1 MRINLIIILPFLFL
15 LTLVSFYYQNSY
27 GQNQGSNVT
36 SESNA
41 NITSNAT
48 SRNISDIQSIQNIS
62 HKLKA
67 VSSFF
72 PIGEF
77 VKKIGGNLIESS
89 LLIPNGIEPHDF
101 EPTINQ
107 IQSVN
112 SADVL
117 FYNGLGIE
125 SWIDKISIP
134 HKIQASAGLNVSY
147 YDKSNKTI
155 DPHVWLDPEFAKKE
169 VENIRD
175 GLIAIDPNNRDKY
188 LSNAK
193 NFSDQLDSLD
203 RTIRTDLQSCKK
215 KDFISFHNSFSY
227 FAKRYGLNQHS
238 ISNAGPEAE
247 ITPKRLIEVI
257 DTAKNLQLH
266 VIYSEELID
275 PRYASAVAQ
284 EIVNGKVLVLS
295 PIEGLTKNEQASG
308 IGYMDKMRENIKNL
322 MEGLDCK
329 QSSK

>member
-1 MRINLIIILPFLFL
+1 VRINLIIILSFLFL
-15 LTLVSFYYQNSY
+15 SILISFYYQNLY
-27 GQNQGSNVT
+27 GQNQKSNVT
-36 SESNA
+36 SEFNA
-41 NITSNAT
+41 NVTPNITPTNL
-48 SRNISDIQSIQNIS
+48 SDIQSVQNT
-62 HKLKA
+62 HKLKV

-77 VKKIGGNLIESS
+77 VKKIGGNNIESS

-112 SADVL
+112 SAELL

-169 VENIRD
+169 LENIRD

-193 NFSDQLDSLD
+193 NFSDQLDRLD
-203 RTIRTDLQSCKK
+203 RDIRTDLQSCKK

-238 ISNAGPEAE
+238 ISNAGPEVE
-247 ITPKRLIEVI
+247 ITPKQLTDVI

-284 EIVNGKVLVLS
+284 EIPDAKVLVLS

-308 IGYMDKMRENIKNL
+308 IGYMDKMRENINNL
-322 MEGLDCK
+322 MEGLECR
-329 QSSK
+329 QSS